1 MESLIIFIII
11 GIISSIFSKFKQQQ
25 QEQPKNQ
32 MPPFNQNSKPSLPT
46 QTQMQDEPMGE
57 YPKARSFEDFAKEI
71 FGENDA
77 KPMPIP
83 EKVEPMPM
91 PVGIRPEK
99 ALEDR
104 TQAVLKRKALENRVA
119 GHSSTTG
126 RMGARKEVERST
138 SSTLNPEGFIKPS
151 SNSLVQAIVMA
162 EVLGPPK
169 ARQKR

>member
-1 MESLIIFIII
+1 MLQQLESLIIFIII

-32 MPPFNQNSKPSLPT
+32 MPPFNQNSNPSQPT
-46 QTQMQDEPMGE
+46 
-57 YPKARSFEDFAKEI
+57 FEDFAKEI

-83 EKVEPMPM
+83 EKVEPTPM
-91 PVGIRPEK
+91 PVVMRPEK

-119 GHSSTTG
+119 GHSSSTG

-138 SSTLNPEGFIKPS
+138 SATLNPESFIKPS